1 MRVPPKLRTITVRE
15 LCAALER
22 DGFLLDR
29 QRGSHR
35 VYHNPRDGRRAVIVY
50 RRPGDTFPLRA
61 LQAIL
66 DDLSW
71 TEVDLKRLNLL

>member
-1 MRVPPKLRTITVRE
+1 MRLPPELRTIAARE

-22 DGFLLDR
+22 DGFVLDR

-35 VYHNPRDGRRAVIVY
+35 VYRNPHDGRRAVIVY
-50 RRPGDTFPLRA
+50 RRPGDTFPLKT

-66 DDLSW
+66 EDLGWNES
-71 TEVDLKRLNLL
+71 DLKRLKLL